1 MQEIR
6 FTVRLFAA
14 NGEQLT
20 SELRCPLSRQQDFLN
35 FGFEWSVFG
44 HHVQG
49 QLSVAR
55 DDGQQGVEVMS
66 YAARQIPHRIHLLG
80 RQKLG
85 FQP

>member
-1 MQEIR
+1 M
-6 FTVRLFAA
+6 
-14 NGEQLT
+14 
-20 SELRCPLSRQQDFLN
+20 N
-35 FGFEWSVFG
+35 FGLEWSVFG
-44 HHVQG
+44 LHVQG

-55 DDGQQGVEVMS
+55 DDGKQGVEVMS